1 MKTFTT
7 AIVAVALFAA
17 GLQARADY
25 PDKTI
30 EVVTHAGAGGGTDV
44 TTRMMMLRAR
54 RALQQ
59 NMVVV
64 NKRGGGGAAAMD
76 YYLTVPA
83 DGYSILAFT
92 IGHAAT
98 LALGKTKMTLDD
110 IRPIARGTDDPQIL
124 MTRCGAF
131 DSADAFVAA
140 QKRAALTYG
149 TTHLGG
155 IDDVSA
161 FMFTKRGEM

>member
-1 MKTFTT
+1 MKIIN
-7 AIVAVALFAA
+7 AAVAMGAATGLFFA
-17 GLQARADY
+17 GAVQAADY
-25 PDKTI
+25 PTKTI

-98 LALGKTKMTLDD
+98 VALGKTRMTLDD

-124 MTRCGAF
+124 MVRCGA
-131 DSADAFVAA
+131 
-140 QKRAALTYG
+140 
-149 TTHLGG
+149 
-155 IDDVSA
+155 
-161 FMFTKRGEM
+161 